1 MDGWMGSR
9 IFIKWRRGLNDPDD
23 RETLLKSWPIKQ
35 IYNHTIW
42 ACLYIYILSVLLL
55 FSKTDVEIGRQ
66 TDRHTDRSYISLLY
80 KNFIIIVAELME
92 LLYMDVR
99 MRARMQTCMYNRTR
113 IRTSMLA
120 YIYRKGEKYVLH
132 AYLYATILTYALGRP
147 RQMDGIVCVLEWVG
161 LKVKAVF
168 DKSALCNG
176 KTNESLQ
183 WMNGPRAVVSSQ
195 LCAFIELRGKRIRYN
210 AVSHR
215 P

>member
-1 MDGWMGSR
+1 
-9 IFIKWRRGLNDPDD
+9 
-23 RETLLKSWPIKQ
+23 
-35 IYNHTIW
+35 
-42 ACLYIYILSVLLL
+42 
-55 FSKTDVEIGRQ
+55 
-66 TDRHTDRSYISLLY
+66 
-80 KNFIIIVAELME
+80 ME
-92 LLYMDVR
+92 LPYMDVR
-99 MRARMQTCMYNRTR
+99 MRVRLYTHMPARMQTCMYNRTR

-183 WMNGPRAVVSSQ
+183 
-195 LCAFIELRGKRIRYN
+195 
-210 AVSHR
+210 
-215 P
+215 